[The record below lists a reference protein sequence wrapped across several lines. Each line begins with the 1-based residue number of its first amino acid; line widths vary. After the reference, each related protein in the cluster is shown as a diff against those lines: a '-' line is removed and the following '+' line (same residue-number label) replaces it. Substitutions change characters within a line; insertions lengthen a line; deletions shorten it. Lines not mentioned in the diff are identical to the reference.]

1 MRQLGK
7 QHSNRV
13 VYGPGETHNRYAA
26 QTCDNYRALVAKLD
40 GLRKIQDDEF
50 LSEADISLVSLG
62 CIRCTAKSEVG
73 ACRLENMRREADQLI
88 ASQTEKNKV

>member
-13 VYGPGETHNRYAA
+13 AYDPGETHNRYAA
-26 QTCDNYRALVAKLD
+26 QTCDNYRALVDKLD
-40 GLRKIQDDEF
+40 GLRKIQDDEL

-62 CIRCTAKSEVG
+62 CVRCATKRETSD
-73 ACRLENMRREADQLI
+73 CRLESMRHTADQLM
-88 ASQTEKNKV
+88 ASQTE